1 MKLTKKEFEKIL
13 KDKVVSECGVTLD
26 VASAEQIYRC
36 MAMIVRQIM
45 SDRQKQFQAKTLGEG
60 KKQVYY
66 LCMEFLMG
74 RSLRTSLF
82 NLGLNE
88 VAEQVLADADI
99 KIDTI
104 YEQEPDAGLGNGG
117 LGRLAA
123 CYLDGMATDCIP
135 GTGYSILYEYGIFK
149 QKIVD
154 GWQQET
160 ADNWLPGGQV
170 WIKSHPDQ
178 AQEIR
183 FDGQAIETWE
193 GGFHHVKYENYNSV
207 IAVPNDM
214 YVAGYGTQGVSKLRL
229 WQAKAPSFDMSSF
242 NAGNYNTAIS
252 QSASAELISKILYP
266 NDNHTEGKILRL
278 RRLFTS
284 RHGVR
289 RAFYWGLELF
299 FGGRGFITGHVSPA
313 HLKLDLPEDWTDP
326 ATGEE
331 RHGGAFALLKDAQ
344 HRCELFM
351 TAALGHWMGKLD
363 EEILEKTLGS
373 MSYIT
378 GTETEQ
384 SKSQQA
390 PDAEQAG
397 ETA

>member
-1 MKLTKKEFEKIL
+1 MCAPPKRPRMPSIINCNAPQRLPPVPMGRTAFSAMKCGKRAKTAPITCRCLATVCTRIRPGAFLLALLHHTHTQAQIEYTLGFLCHYAADTIMHPYVVFVSSPGQPYGMKGGHGYFEIAL
-13 KDKVVSECGVTLD
+13 DSTLHAEDTGVSEVPADDSSPVPVGQDL
-26 VASAEQIYRC
+26 AEIAALLHQCI
-36 MAMIVRQIM
+36 
-45 SDRQKQFQAKTLGEG
+45 LE
-60 KKQVYY
+60 VYGQDISV
-66 LCMEFLMG
+66 E
-74 RSLRTSLF
+74 
-82 NLGLNE
+82 
-88 VAEQVLADADI
+88 ALAD
-99 KIDTI
+99 
-104 YEQEPDAGLGNGG
+104 
-117 LGRLAA
+117 
-123 CYLDGMATDCIP
+123 
-135 GTGYSILYEYGIFK
+135 
-149 QKIVD
+149 
-154 GWQQET
+154 
-160 ADNWLPGGQV
+160 
-170 WIKSHPDQ
+170 
-178 AQEIR
+178 
-183 FDGQAIETWE
+183 
-193 GGFHHVKYENYNSV
+193 
-207 IAVPNDM
+207 
-214 YVAGYGTQGVSKLRL
+214 
-229 WQAKAPSFDMSSF
+229 SF
-242 NAGNYNTAIS
+242 YYT
-252 QSASAELISKILYP
+252 Y
-266 NDNHTEGKILRL
+266 RL

-289 RAFYWGLELF
+289 RAFYWVLELF

-313 HLKLDLPEDWTDP
+313 HLKLNLPEDWTDP